1 MRTVDTAFSDLR
13 SLLFFCVKNAV
24 FSRKCD
30 PWVVSVLF
38 DMSVVVTAVWLS
50 QCLIS
55 VWLSQHPV

>member
-38 DMSVVVTAVWLS
+38 DISVVVTAS
-50 QCLIS
+50 CLIS
-55 VWLSQHPV
+55 VWLSQCPV